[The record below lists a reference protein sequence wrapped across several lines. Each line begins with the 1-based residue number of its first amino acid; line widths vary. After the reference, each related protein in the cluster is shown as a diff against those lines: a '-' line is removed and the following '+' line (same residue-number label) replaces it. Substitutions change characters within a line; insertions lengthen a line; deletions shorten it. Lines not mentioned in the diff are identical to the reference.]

1 MQDIAE
7 KLKSFAGQAGDGLNK
22 GLDVLKDKASQA
34 GDYLQANPSL
44 AAMLLAG
51 GGSGLLGGYLTSQQP
66 EEEGE
71 SKASRR
77 GRILR
82 NALLA
87 GTAGAGAI
95 GLGTAGLK
103 RLSEAAPAGSEN
115 PIQEKLTSPTARGIG
130 GIGGAGIGFS
140 VGAKRDLFDKAE
152 QVFNSLSKADKKDM
166 ADKSPQRVIG
176 MAGKNF
182 NFKPDKITDYVD
194 NLQTNIQDPEFQK
207 NLAKV
212 FGRNRAAAILMD
224 LNQNPKRVDKI
235 QNILKKVLG
244 TSRAGRYARL
254 GGLGGIF
261 LPEIIGGAKDLV
273 LQND

>member
-7 KLKSFAGQAGDGLNK
+7 KLKSFAGQAGEGLNK

-34 GDYLQANPSL
+34 GDYLQANPTL

-87 GTAGAGAI
+87 GAAGAGTV

-115 PIQEKLTSPTARGIG
+115 PVQEKLTSLPARGLG
-130 GIGGAGIGFS
+130 GIGGAAIGFS
-140 VGAKRDLFDKAE
+140 AGAKKDLASE
-152 QVFNSLSKADKKDM
+152 AAQAFNVLSKEEKLRAAKM
-166 ADKSPQRVIG
+166 SPEQIISL
-176 MAGKNF
+176 AGKRLK
-182 NFKPDKITDYVD
+182 FKPDKITDYVT
-194 NLQTNIQDPEFQK
+194 NLQTNIQDPKFQQ
-207 NLAKV
+207 NLSKV

-224 LNQNPKRVDKI
+224 LNQNPKRVD
-235 QNILKKVLG
+235 QVQSILNKLLG

-254 GGLGGIF
+254 GGLGGVL